1 MFADFFT
8 TLHFTQPFPSPG
20 QAQQGVA
27 LTTPHHID
35 EAGYGDGE
43 PKVQRLRH
51 TTKKT
56 ASSSIMIQTYWSGI
70 VFVISLVFTD
80 RLIH

>member
-8 TLHFTQPFPSPG
+8 TLHFAQPFPSPG
-20 QAQQGVA
+20 QAQQGVT

-43 PKVQRLRH
+43 PQVQRLRH
-51 TTKKT
+51 TTKKN
-56 ASSSIMIQTYWSGI
+56 SLIINYDSDILVWDSFCDFVSI
-70 VFVISLVFTD
+70 
-80 RLIH
+80 H